1 MAELKQIDEAEHESK
16 KLRNINFQ
24 NFPLEQFSDA
34 GKVANE
40 GDPQLK
46 AAADNKL
53 YELEKCTIQIDMNN
67 NIDESTSTDTDD
79 NTNEVLKNIPAK
91 IVSHMQ
97 EETNNEQCHFE
108 HDDNTL
114 RKTVYRLTYVPYKEQ
129 DQKILLPQSTDM
141 SRKDNLKQ
149 LYNSQPEG
157 MCDNEYEA

>member
-79 NTNEVLKNIPAK
+79 NTNESV
-91 IVSHMQ
+91 
-97 EETNNEQCHFE
+97 EEYTSQ
-108 HDDNTL
+108 
-114 RKTVYRLTYVPYKEQ
+114 
-129 DQKILLPQSTDM
+129 
-141 SRKDNLKQ
+141 
-149 LYNSQPEG
+149 NS
-157 MCDNEYEA
+157 